1 LLNLRKA
8 AVESPKLKQEFINE
22 SKEVDEIRQYLVQNK
37 VIAQAELTQLNIF
50 ITFLIK
56 KYPNLSELQTYIQ
69 HLQSVKSSLAAEKPA
84 PS

>member
-37 VIAQAELTQLNIF
+37 VIAQAELTQLNTF

-69 HLQSVKSSLAAEKPA
+69 HLMTVKSSLTAEEPA